1 MQGSCG
7 KEKVKQEL
15 GSEGLL
21 GWGEGW
27 RKMEPQIVEKL

>member
-1 MQGSCG
+1 MQGSCR

-21 GWGEGW
+21 VWDEGW
-27 RKMEPQIVEKL
+27 RKTGPQLVEKL